1 MSEFDAILAR
11 KATTVLLVGI
21 AASMLLG
28 SGSVASSS
36 SSTAS
41 PGASR
46 VISYRWASVSP
57 PVGDP
62 RYQRDERFVQS
73 MMDVALS
80 AYQ

>member
-28 SGSVASSS
+28 SGSIASSS

-41 PGASR
+41 PGL
-46 VISYRWASVSP
+46 P
-57 PVGDP
+57 G
-62 RYQRDERFVQS
+62 
-73 MMDVALS
+73 
-80 AYQ
+80 